1 MLSRRLTGLL
11 LCLVAAGVVLAASF
25 QWRGAVVRGSV
36 VDAGGNP
43 LAGRTVVLLRP
54 GRKERTRRFQISG
67 PGGRYEFREVP
78 HGEWVLGVEAVEA
91 DRAIQ
96 SEGLLGE
103 VALSLART
111 QEVAQDLRAVPRLTL
126 QGRVEPDHPGPG
138 WEVGGLD
145 ANGVPQFQVQAD
157 GRGAFEVGTA
167 HRGPLWA
174 GAFRAREEEPRHWVE
189 EHARTPAP
197 VEVAPGAVLVL
208 EGAPTLLLLEAPA
221 GLPAGR
227 GLTWDLEPRGE
238 RPSDFWW
245 RLFHKRK
252 RAAGGTLQHGET
264 REIRGLLPGPYTLR
278 LTWSGR
284 STTVDLEIPPSR
296 TLAPSLALLFGRLQP
311 ETGKN
316 KK

>member
-1 MLSRRLTGLL
+1 VLSRRRTGLL
-11 LCLVAAGVVLAASF
+11 LCLVAAGVVFASTF

-36 VDAGGNP
+36 VDAGGRA
-43 LAGRTVVLLRP
+43 LEGRTVVLLRP
-54 GRKERTRRFQISG
+54 GRKERTRRAKVSG
-67 PGGRYEFREVP
+67 PEGRYEFREVP
-78 HGEWVLGVEAVEA
+78 QGEWVLGVEAEEA
-91 DRAIQ
+91 DRALQ

-103 VALSLART
+103 VSLSLARA
-111 QEVAQDLRAVPRLTL
+111 QEVVQDLRAVPKLLL
-126 QGRVEPDHPGPG
+126 QGRVEPGNPGPG

-145 ANGVPQFQVQAD
+145 EGGAPQFQVQAD
-157 GRGAFEVGTA
+157 GRGAFQVETA
-167 HRGPLWA
+167 YRGPLRA
-174 GAFRAREEEPRHWVE
+174 GAFRAREEKPGYWVE
-189 EHARTPAP
+189 EHARTAAP

-208 EGAPTLLLLEAPA
+208 EGASTLLLLEAPP
-221 GLPAGR
+221 GLPQGR

-238 RPSDFWW
+238 LPGNFWW
-245 RLFHKRK
+245 KLYHQRK
-252 RAAGGTLQHGET
+252 RAAGGTLQRGET

-284 STTVDLEIPPSR
+284 SAAEDLEVPSTG